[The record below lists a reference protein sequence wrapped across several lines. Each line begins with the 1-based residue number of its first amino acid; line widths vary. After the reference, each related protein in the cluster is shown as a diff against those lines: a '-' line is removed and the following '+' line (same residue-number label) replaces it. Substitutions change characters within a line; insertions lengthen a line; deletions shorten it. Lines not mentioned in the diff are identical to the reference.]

1 MLGGT
6 GEEAQTNTT
15 RDRLG
20 DLLWKAIPAI
30 GSAIGFAGFVTI
42 IGAALLWLRFDR
54 AHLPATQALLAVPR
68 QELVITGGWALGLAV
83 LGGLAASLLVYMFD
97 SRGDANPRTARGIAL
112 VATLELFT
120 TAFLRKLSTL
130 DAALYVLW
138 AAAVG
143 AVLAYSMS
151 VFARNLPARRRLKQL
166 RREAIRARTR
176 SAKAECALKAIEEV
190 QVKLAGE
197 EAKTLSDPLAKA
209 RVEQAAARSEWIR
222 AVNEWTATRDDLTH
236 PPNGQEA
243 DPPKAT
249 PAVETDPTEA
259 APAPAPTCAVV
270 KQNADLPSEFELRR
284 LLTSSKE
291 RLWSELDPRL
301 QVIYVLILV
310 AALAGL
316 LFIVINTEAD
326 LCLAA
331 LFIVAV
337 ALALTDLFIAH
348 GTEKFLWYGVSVFF
362 SVVVFGAVFKAV
374 YTVRFPSVQP
384 MALLRKDNSGG
395 LCGVF
400 VAQTSERVYVGRLP
414 YGSRP
419 GLIFWV
425 PTSEI
430 DSIAVGQLKPIDNE
444 LRTRASAMLARLYAD
459 RAEEAPIALKN
470 TTTTVVKKPG
480 NRGSRQET
488 VITETSPH
496 RTKSRLRPHMSV
508 SSVCPPR
515 PVNKRSRLPLH

>member
-1 MLGGT
+1 MAGGT
-6 GEEAQTNTT
+6 GEEARANTT

-20 DLLWKAIPAI
+20 DLLWKVIPAI
-30 GSAIGFAGFVTI
+30 GSAIGFAGFVAI

-112 VATLELFT
+112 VATFELFT
-120 TAFLRKLSTL
+120 TAFLRKLSTS
-130 DAALYVLW
+130 DAALYILW
-138 AAAVG
+138 AAAAG
-143 AVLAYSMS
+143 GVLAYFMS

-176 SAKAECALKAIEEV
+176 SARAEGALAAIEV
-190 QVKLAGE
+190 QVKLAGT
-197 EAKTLSDPLAKA
+197 EATAMSDPLAKA

-222 AVNEWTATRDDLTH
+222 AVNEWIATRDNLT
-236 PPNGQEA
+236 PPSRQ
-243 DPPKAT
+243 
-249 PAVETDPTEA
+249 ETDPAKA
-259 APAPAPTCAVV
+259 APAKAAPAPTCAVV
-270 KQNADLPSEFELRR
+270 EQNAALLSEFELRR
-284 LLTSSKE
+284 LLTSVKE
-291 RLWSELDPRL
+291 LRWSEFDPGR
-301 QVIYVLILV
+301 QAIYLLILG
-310 AALAGL
+310 AALLGL
-316 LFIVINTEAD
+316 LFIVIDTEAD
-326 LCLAA
+326 LWLAA
-331 LFIVAV
+331 LFVVAV
-337 ALALTDLFIAH
+337 ALALTNLFIAH
-348 GTEKFLWYGVSVFF
+348 GTEKFLWYGASVFF
-362 SVVVFGAVFKAV
+362 SVVVFGAVFKAA
-374 YTVRFPSVQP
+374 YTFRFPSVQP

-414 YGSRP
+414 AGSRP

-430 DSIAVGQLKPIDNE
+430 DSIAVGQLEPIDNE
-444 LRTRASAMLARLYAD
+444 LQTRASAMLERLYAD
-459 RAEEAPIALKN
+459 RAEEAPVALKN

-480 NRGSRQET
+480 KHNSSVET
-488 VITETSPH
+488 TITETSPP

-508 SSVCPPR
+508 SSVCPSK
-515 PVNKRSRLPLH
+515 PVNKKSSPGKSKQTRAS